1 MVAAFALAIGAAAG
15 RLGFDSLLQRDGP
28 DAVRGRAFA
37 RFETRFQV
45 TWVIGGMF
53 GLIPVAESIGL
64 FVLAGVLGFAAVS
77 YVGALRAA
85 SKRGMRTKL
94 LPDSVHRELHRSRSQ
109 ALSKVR
115 GRFRKSTPASGD
127 PPGEF
132 PAPSERRPTG
142 LRVSVEVD
150 AGEPEAGRVELVR
163 CRQHRLALPEP
174 VEPLEPAA
182 LDDAVDEC
190 LPLVV
195 VRALEL
201 QPEQPLDEALR
212 LAALDAVPLHR
223 LVDAVV
229 GRDQPSTDRRRR
241 RGRRSPRSPT

>member
-1 MVAAFALAIGAAAG
+1 LLAGSAMAVLRGSVGFLAFFVAFALKDDLFGLGAALVASAIGGFIGVVAAPLLRKSMREEVILASSLVLPAVFALLATLFGGSVGFVVAAFALAIGAAAG

-28 DAVRGRAFA
+28 EAARGRAFA

-64 FVLAGVLGFAAVS
+64 VGLGGVLGFAAVS

-115 GRFRKSTPASGD
+115 GKFRKSTPASGD
-127 PPGEF
+127 PPGE
-132 PAPSERRPTG
+132 
-142 LRVSVEVD
+142 
-150 AGEPEAGRVELVR
+150 
-163 CRQHRLALPEP
+163 
-174 VEPLEPAA
+174 
-182 LDDAVDEC
+182 
-190 LPLVV
+190 
-195 VRALEL
+195 
-201 QPEQPLDEALR
+201 
-212 LAALDAVPLHR
+212 VP
-223 LVDAVV
+223 
-229 GRDQPSTDRRRR
+229 GTE
-241 RGRRSPRSPT
+241 